1 MWQQGTAMKE
11 IAVLMLIVGPV
22 SWLRCLFLAIA
33 ALLPQSHGVVLHC
46 CVITGPKRRPL
57 APVEA
62 TN

>member
-1 MWQQGTAMKE
+1 MKE